1 MTRNEKASTADV
13 EETPHHLNELRKRLK
28 RLTHPG
34 DPNRIIYVASSPEEA
49 VRIRKTLT
57 SNSDESI
64 ECLIHG
70 SDEHVG
76 TLKSIHEHHKSKKQE
91 LKDRHGP
98 LLDDLEETLKHIQ
111 SLESEL
117 ELASGHAAHLDENFK
132 KYGYSSNVR
141 SHNID
146 HALLPPSHT
155 TGVDS
160 HMSNDD
166 WQAERFNTVA
176 MRFYMNPI
184 LRQYEHKGILWRA
197 NLPAEVYT
205 YELFIDLLYVGIME
219 ISGEAASEEANG
231 HTFLR
236 FAVTFCMGWV
246 IWSELTLIMSR
257 FYEQDVF
264 RRLNVL
270 FHLTCLVGFTTNITG
285 FYQETYTPLVIFFV
299 ASALARSALHMVYAF
314 TVPTIRPCCI
324 SNAVISL
331 IATAL
336 WIGSI
341 FVDTIGGRQALI
353 WTALFVDILGYEV
366 MRIIGKAG
374 AQFERPRKWLVSHY
388 EFVPGINIEHR
399 VERMGSFS
407 TLVFGYCI
415 IALLFQ
421 SSTSR
426 PFTAFLGKAVLGLLQ
441 VFALSAIYFEMDRFN
456 IYTHAIRRH
465 PLASVAWSYA
475 HIPMTAS
482 FILSSS
488 ALKKIVTAHDC
499 LNAKPEYLWESET
512 SVAALTRG
520 ERWFYC
526 GGLGT
531 TVLCLSFISMTHV
544 YRTSRLHPFAKSVRL
559 INRCTIG
566 LVIILLGLTKLNSL
580 HLISLTCGLCYV
592 ALFQEIIGNM
602 LVNHAPPDRKVRCT
616 ADMKSTVAK
625 ALRDAM
631 KIAPLHTHYHPKT
644 HVFAKPDTPQP
655 EDHSV
660 VVA

>member
-1 MTRNEKASTADV
+1 MTRHEKLSSADV
-13 EETPHHLNELRKRLK
+13 EEPPHHLNDLKQRLK

-34 DPNRIIYVASSPEEA
+34 HPDRIIYVASSPEEA
-49 VRIRKTLT
+49 VRIRKTLS

-70 SDEHVG
+70 SDEHVDA
-76 TLKSIHEHHKSKKQE
+76 LKSIHEHHKGKKQE
-91 LKDRHGP
+91 LKIRHGP
-98 LLDDLEETLKHIQ
+98 LLDDLEATLNHIQ

-117 ELASGHAAHLDENFK
+117 ELAAGHAAHLDENFK

-141 SHNID
+141 THNVD
-146 HALLPPSHT
+146 HALLPPSDKSGAT
-155 TGVDS
+155 S
-160 HMSNDD
+160 HLSHDQ

-219 ISGEAASEEANG
+219 ISGEAASEEADG

-264 RRLNVL
+264 RRLNVV

-285 FYQETYTPLVIFFV
+285 FYHQTYTPLVLFFV
-299 ASALARSALHMVYAF
+299 ASAIARSALHLLYAF
-314 TVPTIRPCCI
+314 TMPTIRPCCV

-331 IATAL
+331 MASAL

-341 FVDTIGGRQALI
+341 FVDATGGRQILI

-366 MRIIGKAG
+366 MRIIGKVG
-374 AQFERPRKWLVSHY
+374 SQFDGPRKWLVSHY

-399 VERMGSFS
+399 VERMGSFT

-456 IYTHAIRRH
+456 LYTHAIRRH

-475 HIPMTAS
+475 HLPMTAG
-482 FILSSS
+482 FVLSSS

-499 LNAKPEYLWESET
+499 LNAKPEYLSESET
-512 SVAALTRG
+512 SAASLTTG
-520 ERWFYC
+520 DRWFYC

-531 TVLCLSFISMTHV
+531 TVFCLSFISMMHV
-544 YRTSRLHPFAKSVRL
+544 YKTSKFHPFAKTVRQ
-559 INRCTIG
+559 INRCVIG
-566 LVIILLGLTKLNSL
+566 LAIILLGLTNLNSL

-592 ALFQEIIGNM
+592 ALFQEIVGNM

-616 ADMKSTVAK
+616 ADFKTTAAK
-625 ALRDAM
+625 ALKDAM
-631 KIAPLHTHYHPKT
+631 RVVPLHTHYHPKT
-644 HVFAKPDTPQP
+644 HVFTKPDIPQP
-655 EDHSV
+655 EEHIM
-660 VVA
+660 VA